1 MDVNNNKVEFENLK
15 ELDEL
20 IQRAKNGPL
29 NPINNFLIEE
39 TEVAQNILVINQ
51 KLNNLY
57 EIQNTFV
64 TPLLLSTFTTILSAF
79 VFFSI
84 VFGAN

>member
-39 TEVAQNILVINQ
+39 TEVAQKYSRN
-51 KLNNLY
+51 
-57 EIQNTFV
+57 
-64 TPLLLSTFTTILSAF
+64 
-79 VFFSI
+79 
-84 VFGAN
+84 